1 MELFLDALKCSY
13 SLKTPRKIS
22 KQGFFFHGI
31 NFKFQYGQLFW
42 GLPAKYCPCFL
53 FCNNKTHVA
62 TFIFLTKFSFK
73 LTSSSKWLIGSIGVQ
88 LSVGFSCNEFHF
100 LLHKRL
106 PCCSVCNIPSGT
118 GIDKNPFQSNTSEL
132 DVYGGNS
139 HFCCMNCFQ
148 STMPD
153 FQQLRWT

>member
-1 MELFLDALKCSY
+1 M
-13 SLKTPRKIS
+13 
-22 KQGFFFHGI
+22 
-31 NFKFQYGQLFW
+31 
-42 GLPAKYCPCFL
+42 
-53 FCNNKTHVA
+53 A

-132 DVYGGNS
+132 DVYGGNIS
-139 HFCCMNCFQ
+139 STRLSGEGEIFILSDLVYISFLGSISICFFRFTNFDKMSLE
-148 STMPD
+148 STAITSSSTFGRIRIFP
-153 FQQLRWT
+153 LYGIHISAA